1 MQVKTITVVGAGQ
14 LGSGIA
20 QVGLTSGLNVILR
33 DISDDLV
40 NRGVATIKGNLERQV
55 ERGRMTAQEKDKLLS
70 RLTPTTDMRQAQK
83 AQVVIEAVF
92 ERFEI
97 KRQVLV
103 EADSVCPPETILA
116 SNTSSIPITKLAAA
130 TKRPEKVI
138 GMHFM
143 HPVPIIGLLEIVRG
157 YLTSDDTYDTIV
169 QLGKAMGR
177 KPIRLANDYAG
188 FANTQKKIRS
198 ELDDHSKINELL
210 WQIIEGKRTPQQIE
224 ASEKMGLG
232 EGMSPLA
239 YVDFIGLDTWLNIG
253 NVLFEEYGL
262 PKLYPCPL
270 LRRLVEAGQLGIKT
284 GVGFYDYSKSGR
296 KAQDLSQRL
305 LDFIKPLPAEVPV

>member
-1 MQVKTITVVGAGQ
+1 MQVKTLAVVGAGQ

-55 ERGRMTAQEKDKLLS
+55 ERGRMTAQDKDSCLS
-70 RLTPTTDMRQAQK
+70 RLTATTDMRQLQK
-83 AQVVIEAVF
+83 AQVMVEAVF
-92 ERFEI
+92 ERFDI
-97 KRQVLV
+97 KRQVFL
-103 EADSVCPPETILA
+103 EADSVCPQDTILA
-116 SNTSSIPITKLAAA
+116 SNTSSIPITKLAST
-130 TKRPEKVI
+130 TKRPDRVI

-143 HPVPIIGLLEIVRG
+143 HPVPVISLLEVVRG
-157 YLTSDDTYDTIV
+157 YLTSDETYSTIV
-169 QLGKAMGR
+169 ELGKAMGR

-188 FANTQKKIRS
+188 FANIHKTLRS
-198 ELDDHSKINELL
+198 EVDDHSRINDLL
-210 WQIIEGKRTPQQIE
+210 WQIMEGKRTPEDIE

-232 EGMSPLA
+232 GLAPLA

-270 LRRLVEAGQLGIKT
+270 LRRLVEAGQLGIKS
-284 GVGFYDYSKSGR
+284 GVGFYDYARTGR
-296 KAQDLSQRL
+296 KAEEFSKRF
-305 LDFIKPLPAEVPV
+305 LDFIAPLPPEVPF